1 MSLKDVVQKKG
12 YRQDKISLAIT
23 MLPFVI
29 LVLSMI
35 YISSQNP
42 YFFTVRN
49 ISSIL
54 LQTSSLAVMSIG
66 MTFVLIGGGIDLSI
80 PPVMAMSAILGV
92 MYMSKGGNSITAF
105 FIMIGAGIL
114 CGIVNGFA
122 IAYLNMI
129 PFVVTLSM
137 QMITD
142 GFCMWITNAVGV
154 TGMKESFKN
163 TVLFNIQGFA
173 LPIFLMILLMIIAQV
188 VLKKSYLGRW
198 LYLSGTNVKMAEVS
212 GIPAKKVVFGTY
224 LISGFM
230 AGLAGM
236 ILSARM
242 NSASAT
248 FGEDVIVMDIVG
260 AAVVGGASTNGGM
273 GTAFGA
279 VFGAVFITII
289 SNFTNMLH
297 IQYNMIL
304 VIKGILIIVFV
315 ALDMVKQGRRET
327 K

>member
-137 QMITD
+137 QMITY

-260 AAVVGGASTNGGM
+260 AAVVGASTNGGM